1 MSRILDKLIILVLS
15 IFAMYFSLQ
24 GDILLIFI
32 YVAIILSCLNY
43 YLINRDRD
51 DFSMKPAGARETIA
65 FIIELA
71 VVALAVFFSPAMVL
85 LPIIAYDITRSRNYI
100 ATAVAVAALINA
112 FNSFGISTTTT
123 NLSTMLV
130 LFILML
136 IILAVMLSI
145 KTERQQM
152 MTEKYKNL
160 RDNTEEKSRKL
171 RSQNS
176 ELMNAR
182 DTEVYNAQLSERN
195 RIAREIHDNVGHTLS
210 RAILQM
216 GALLAIHKEEPYHT
230 ELSEVRET
238 LDTAMN
244 NIRSS
249 VHDLHDESIDV
260 ASSIEKLAEPLQ
272 SKYNVKMDLDIGD
285 NMPRQIKYACIGITK
300 ECISNIM
307 KHSQNT
313 DVEIR
318 LNEHP
323 AMYQLIVH
331 DFTPESASASS
342 QPGSATN
349 SSKSNSTH
357 ESSSKNGSS
366 TDTAGVGM
374 GLENIATRAESV
386 NGTLNISTENGFR
399 VFVSI
404 PRQN

>member
-1 MSRILDKLIILVLS
+1 
-15 IFAMYFSLQ
+15 
-24 GDILLIFI
+24 
-32 YVAIILSCLNY
+32 
-43 YLINRDRD
+43 
-51 DFSMKPAGARETIA
+51 MKPVGVRETVA

-71 VVALAVFFSPAMVL
+71 IVALAFFFPPATTL

-100 ATAVAVAALINA
+100 ALAASIGALINSA
-112 FNSFGISTTTT
+112 NYGGADPSKEFST
-123 NLSTMLV
+123 LLV
-130 LFILML
+130 LFIFML
-136 IILAVMLSI
+136 SFLAVMLSI
-145 KTERQQM
+145 KTERHQL
-152 MTEKYKNL
+152 MTEKYKSL
-160 RDNTEEKSRKL
+160 RDNTEEKNRKL

-216 GALLAIHKEEPYHT
+216 GALLAVHKEEPYHT
-230 ELSEVRET
+230 ELAEVRET

-260 ASSIEKLAEPLQ
+260 AASIEKLAEPLQ
-272 SKYNVKMDLDIGD
+272 AKYNVEMDIDIGD
-285 NMPRQIKYACIGITK
+285 NMPRQVKYACIGITK

-307 KHSQNT
+307 KHSHNS
-313 DVEIR
+313 DVEIK

-323 AMYQLIVH
+323 SMYQLIVH
-331 DFTPESASASS
+331 DFTPDSASDS
-342 QPGSATN
+342 N
-349 SSKSNSTH
+349 KSNSAKEKTD
-357 ESSSKNGSS
+357 SSA
-366 TDTAGVGM
+366 DTAGVGM

-386 NGTLNISTENGFR
+386 NGTLTITTENGFR

-404 PRQN
+404 PR